1 MTVPPFDAYHGD
13 EPYVFISYS
22 HEDAAMVFKEI
33 KCFHDGG
40 CNIWYD
46 EGIDASE
53 EWPEAIAKAIIDCA
67 VFVIFI
73 TPKSTNSI
81 NCRNE
86 INLALNEGK
95 AFLAIY
101 LEETALP
108 PGLRLRMGDLQAI
121 FRYNIPID
129 RYERKSQGALYQL
142 LGTAPTQKLIKG
154 MFGTS
159 LSPKLLDQMVDLGD
173 MPNLGGE
180 RVNIT
185 ALFSDVQSSSK
196 LSQFLEP
203 SQLMTIMNEY
213 LTAMTD
219 VLYEQCGTLDRY
231 IQGAIVAIFGAPVP
245 FSDHAYLAVK
255 TTLLVQ
261 KRQEELRKK
270 WKAEGDKWPEFVS
283 QMQTRTGCNTGEAIV
298 GNMGPIHRFEFTMM
312 GPNVNLAARC
322 ESMAKDY
329 GAFSMI
335 TGYTRSAAVES
346 KNDIVYRYLGK
357 TMMKNR
363 PQPVSFYEP
372 VGFKD
377 ELSQNVQDCL
387 DFFGQGI
394 EKYLAQD
401 WDGALAVFEK
411 AKSMETNQPH
421 LTPGVERN
429 PSMVF
434 IERCQVMKKSPPGD
448 DWNGIYCQ

>member
-1 MTVPPFDAYHGD
+1 
-13 EPYVFISYS
+13 
-22 HEDAAMVFKEI
+22 MVFKEI
-33 KCFHDGG
+33 KRFHDGG

-53 EWPEAIAKAIIDCA
+53 EQPEAIAKAIIDCA

-231 IQGAIVAIFGAPVP
+231 IQDTIVAIFGAPVP

-270 WKAEGDKWPEFVS
+270 WKAEGDKWPELVS

-448 DWNGIYCQ
+448 DWNGIYRQ

>member
-1 MTVPPFDAYHGD
+1 MTNPPFDAYQGE

-33 KCFHDGG
+33 KRFHDGG

-53 EWPEAIAKAIIDCA
+53 EWPEAVAKAILDCA
-67 VFVIFI
+67 VFVVFI
-73 TPKSTNSI
+73 TPKSTDSI

-101 LEETALP
+101 LEETELP

-121 FRYNIPID
+121 FRYNIPVD

-142 LGTAPTQKLIKG
+142 LGTSPTQKLIKG

-159 LSPKLLDQMVDLGD
+159 LSPKLLDQMVDSGD
-173 MPNLGGE
+173 MPSLGGE

-185 ALFSDVQSSSK
+185 AFFSDVQLSSK
-196 LSQFLEP
+196 LAQFLEP
-203 SQLMTIMNEY
+203 SRLVAIMNEY

-219 VLYEQCGTLDRY
+219 VLYEQNGTLDRY
-231 IQGAIVAIFGAPVP
+231 IGDAIVAMFGAPVP

-255 TTLLVQ
+255 TSLLIQ

-270 WKAEGDKWPEFVS
+270 WKTDGDKWPEFVS
-283 QMQTRTGCNTGEAIV
+283 KMQTRVGCNTGEAIV
-298 GNMGPIHRFEFTMM
+298 GNMGPIHRFEFSMM

-329 GAFSMI
+329 GVFIMI
-335 TGYTRSAAVES
+335 TEYTQSAAVES
-346 KNDIVYRYLGK
+346 KDDIVYRYLGK
-357 TMMKNR
+357 TMMQNR

-387 DFFGQGI
+387 DCFGQGI
-394 EKYLAQD
+394 EKYLNQD
-401 WDGALAVFEK
+401 WDGALGAFEK
-411 AKSMETNQPH
+411 AKLMEANQPH
-421 LTPGVERN
+421 LTPVVEKN

-434 IERCQVMKKSPPGD
+434 IERCQVMKENPPGD
-448 DWNGIYCQ
+448 DWNGIYRP